1 MTVPVTRYFH
11 GGIPGLEVGDRILPP
26 SVTGTPTTADYAAAP
41 ICRRDRVY
49 ASTELRV
56 ARVYAALAPL
66 GGHGDVYEVA
76 LQDPNEPDGV
86 EVGAGG
92 DSVCAPSATVIRI
105 VERDVDLE
113 IARREIAAEF
123 LRNAA
128 AIAADSAAVAPCPAS
143 LGALPANPGSIA
155 DRSLGAALTARRCSV
170 SDRRRRRRTSGAT
183 P

>member
-49 ASTELRV
+49 ASTELRI
-56 ARVYAALAPL
+56 ARVYAALATL
-66 GGHGDVYEVA
+66 GGHGDVYQVA
-76 LQDPNEPDGV
+76 LQDPNERDGA

-123 LRNAA
+123 LRHRPQSPR
-128 AIAADSAAVAPCPAS
+128 IRRLPRLVRPPFAVASQFDLHA
-143 LGALPANPGSIA
+143 G
-155 DRSLGAALTARRCSV
+155 RSLERR
-170 SDRRRRRRTSGAT
+170 
-183 P
+183 

>member
-49 ASTELRV
+49 ASTELRI

-66 GGHGDVYEVA
+66 GGHGDVYQVA
-76 LQDPNEPDGV
+76 LQDPNERDGA

-92 DSVCAPSATVIRI
+92 DSVCAPSVTVIRI

-113 IARREIAAEF
+113 IRGARDCGRVSSPP
-123 LRNAA
+123 A
-128 AIAADSAAVAPCPAS
+128 AIAADSAAAAPCSAS
-143 LGALPANPGSIA
+143 LRGRKP
-155 DRSLGAALTARRCSV
+155 V
-170 SDRRRRRRTSGAT
+170 
-183 P
+183 